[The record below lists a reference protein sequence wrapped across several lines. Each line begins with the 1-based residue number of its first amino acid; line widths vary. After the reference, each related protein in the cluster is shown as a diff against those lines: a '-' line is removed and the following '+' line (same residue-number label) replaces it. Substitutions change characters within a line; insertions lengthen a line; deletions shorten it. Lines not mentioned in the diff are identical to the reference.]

1 MIDFATAFVHGEDL
15 HAALSELTALT
26 GAVTPEIREKRA
38 VQQSVSGKGRQ
49 EMKSLQ
55 EALPSRARNMHRAYA
70 YLTQTRYIDQ
80 DIVQDFVNRKMLYQ
94 DVRGNCVFV
103 AYDEKK

>member
-1 MIDFATAFVHGEDL
+1 
-15 HAALSELTALT
+15 
-26 GAVTPEIREKRA
+26 
-38 VQQSVSGKGRQ
+38 
-49 EMKSLQ
+49 
-55 EALPSRARNMHRAYA
+55 MHRAYA

-103 AYDEKK
+103 AYDEKKEPVFANFRGTLSEVKFLGDEIGRAHV